1 LTGFVGF
8 FGASVKQFSSGISH
22 SREFC
27 AMAMR
32 LSSSVQSAAANHTD
46 RESGGGD
53 GSSGDEGSNDEIVT
67 YRVGSLLPVIV
78 WDAETR
84 ARRVVK
90 MRWGFPDPRDWR
102 RPRPIHARSE
112 TIDGKEPF
120 RTPFHAGQRGI
131 VVFRTFNEGEEVV
144 KPSGRTETRQW
155 TIDPRDGQP
164 RGFAFV
170 WRRFE
175 ISDLP
180 APMLA
185 CVLATVPAN
194 ELIRRTI
201 KSQEDDPRMPA
212 ILEDD
217 AWSTWLGEGDATP
230 ATAKAV
236 LRTMEGVNWQAAPEP
251 KKPRPRKP

>member
-1 LTGFVGF
+1 
-8 FGASVKQFSSGISH
+8 
-22 SREFC
+22 
-27 AMAMR
+27 
-32 LSSSVQSAAANHTD
+32 
-46 RESGGGD
+46 
-53 GSSGDEGSNDEIVT
+53 
-67 YRVGSLLPVIV
+67 
-78 WDAETR
+78 
-84 ARRVVK
+84 
-90 MRWGFPDPRDWR
+90 
-102 RPRPIHARSE
+102 
-112 TIDGKEPF
+112 
-120 RTPFHAGQRGI
+120 
-131 VVFRTFNEGEEVV
+131 V

-155 TIDPRDGQP
+155 TVDPRDGQP

-175 ISDLP
+175 ISALP

-185 CVLATVPAN
+185 CVMATVPAN

-236 LRTMEGVNWQAAPEP
+236 LRTMESVNWQAAPEP
-251 KKPRPRKP
+251 KKPRPASPDEVPSREMSIGPAPYTKVRACNQYRRLGWQQTCL

>member
-1 LTGFVGF
+1 MWV
-8 FGASVKQFSSGISH
+8 I
-22 SREFC
+22 
-27 AMAMR
+27 
-32 LSSSVQSAAANHTD
+32 
-46 RESGGGD
+46 ESLGG
-53 GSSGDEGSNDEIVT
+53 
-67 YRVGSLLPVIV
+67 RV
-78 WDAETR
+78 
-84 ARRVVK
+84 
-90 MRWGFPDPRDWR
+90 
-102 RPRPIHARSE
+102 
-112 TIDGKEPF
+112 
-120 RTPFHAGQRGI
+120 RGI

-155 TIDPRDGQP
+155 TVDPKDGQP

-185 CVLATVPAN
+185 CVMATVPAN

-217 AWSTWLGEGDATP
+217 ATP
-230 ATAKAV
+230 AAV
-236 LRTMEGVNWQAAPEP
+236 KNVLKTMEGVNWQAAPEP
-251 KKPRPRKP
+251 KKPRSSRKP

>member
-1 LTGFVGF
+1 
-8 FGASVKQFSSGISH
+8 
-22 SREFC
+22 
-27 AMAMR
+27 
-32 LSSSVQSAAANHTD
+32 
-46 RESGGGD
+46 
-53 GSSGDEGSNDEIVT
+53 
-67 YRVGSLLPVIV
+67 
-78 WDAETR
+78 
-84 ARRVVK
+84 VVK

-102 RPRPIHARSE
+102 RPRPIHTRSE
-112 TIDGKEPF
+112 TIDRKEPF

-131 VVFRTFNEGEEVV
+131 VIFRTFNEGEEVV

-155 TIDPRDGQP
+155 TVDPRDGQP

-180 APMLA
+180 APMPA
-185 CVLATVPAN
+185 CVMATVPAN
-194 ELIRRTI
+194 ELMRRTI
-201 KSQEDDPRMPA
+201 KSQEYDPRMPA

>member
-1 LTGFVGF
+1 MCGKFTALASWSEVVAFSQPLT
-8 FGASVKQFSSGISH
+8 
-22 SREFC
+22 
-27 AMAMR
+27 
-32 LSSSVQSAAANHTD
+32 
-46 RESGGGD
+46 ESGD
-53 GSSGDEGSNDEIVT
+53 GEGPSGDEGSNDEIVT
-67 YRVGSLLPVIV
+67 YRVGGLLPVIV

-131 VVFRTFNEGEEVV
+131 VIFRTFNEGEEVV
-144 KPSGRTETRQW
+144 KPSGSTETRQW
-155 TIDPRDGQP
+155 TVDPKDGQP

-185 CVLATVPAN
+185 CVQATVPAN

-201 KSQEDDPRMPA
+201 KSQEDDPACRPGCA
-212 ILEDD
+212 AVGWRLEVRQRR
-217 AWSTWLGEGDATP
+217 AWPQGPHLGRRG
-230 ATAKAV
+230 
-236 LRTMEGVNWQAAPEP
+236 R
-251 KKPRPRKP
+251 